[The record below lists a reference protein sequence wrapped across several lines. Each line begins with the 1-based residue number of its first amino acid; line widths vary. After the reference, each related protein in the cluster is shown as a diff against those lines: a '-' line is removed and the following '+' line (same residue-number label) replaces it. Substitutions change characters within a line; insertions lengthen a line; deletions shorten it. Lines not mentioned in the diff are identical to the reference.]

1 MRCRYFSSPL
11 FSFYATCM
19 IAVFTATLE
28 PAVTR
33 APELLMLALGSHAV
47 DCCHFVLCVLF
58 LFLIESDLETQVAAV
73 GSLVEADTHSWLSG
87 MRDLHMTGMV
97 GEVAVADG
105 TLASSWVLRPDN
117 NLGHFL
123 CTRSFR

>member
-1 MRCRYFSSPL
+1 
-11 FSFYATCM
+11 M

-28 PAVTR
+28 A

-47 DCCHFVLCVLF
+47 DCCHFVLCVFYF

-105 TLASSWVLRPDN
+105 TLASSWVLGPDN